1 MTNSQSKIN
10 IETIEIKEDTGF
22 FSNKNFVLNDITNFS
37 VIAGINGSGK
47 TKLLEYISKNQ
58 NTILRYIKVGYQ
70 LQGDL
75 SVNEINR
82 NTPRYKSFNI
92 NKTNADGNIVFV
104 DKNNDESFLHKS
116 NISGMIIENLDY
128 SIMLNIIDKRKNW
141 NDLTTA
147 ECACR
152 ERKLLDELKTT
163 KSYQDIM
170 KKLLPE
176 EPKNDEPWERID
188 RIFQDCNLQ
197 IRISRANL
205 NAYVEFIKYPDDKLL
220 KISDL
225 SSGEKVAF
233 TLALWTWGSTT
244 GQKTEVL
251 LIDEFDAH
259 LNPSI
264 AEKFIEI
271 IQKYFVDYGVQV
283 FMTTHNPSTIVYAK
297 QKGAQILWMEDGKIN
312 KTKEYPEIVNDLS
325 NGLIDIL
332 DLEKEVQLIIQS
344 NKTRVVYT
352 EGKTD
357 KTHIEN
363 AIEKLGMTAEFKD
376 IYIFG
381 STGASTVR
389 TFIKKL
395 MITIPTNQEIKIALY
410 DNDEEGKKQAKILQ
424 DELLNAK
431 KGKEQKNKLLNAKIC
446 FVSEEDN
453 KEIED
458 LFDEKLLKE
467 QIASLFEKDLPK
479 KDLPKEE
486 KKKLKNSMATN
497 KELTEDNY
505 AGFKPL
511 LEKILTLS
519 NTKN

>member
-1 MTNSQSKIN
+1 MTNSQSKI
-10 IETIEIKEDTGF
+10 IPIKAIEIKEDTGF

-47 TKLLEYISKNQ
+47 TKLLEYISKNYNQ

-104 DKNNDESFLHKS
+104 DKNNDKSFLHKS

-128 SIMLNIIDKRKNW
+128 SIMFNITEKRKTW
-141 NDLTTA
+141 NSTTLA
-147 ECACR
+147 ECIYS
-152 ERKLLDELKTT
+152 ERILLDKLKTT
-163 KSYQDIM
+163 ESYQDIM

-197 IRISRANL
+197 IRIDRANL
-205 NAYVEFIKYPDDKLL
+205 NACVEFIKYPDDKLL

-363 AIEKLGMTAEFKD
+363 AIEKLGMTADFKD

-381 STGASTVR
+381 STGAATVR

-410 DNDEEGKKQAKILQ
+410 DTDKEGKKQAKTLQ
-424 DELLNAK
+424 DE
-431 KGKEQKNKLLNAKIC
+431 LLNAKIC

-458 LFDEKLLKE
+458 LFDEDLLKK
-467 QIASLFEKDLPK
+467 QIAILFEKDLSK
-479 KDLPKEE
+479 KDLSTEK
-486 KKKLKNSMATN
+486 KKKLKNVMAAN

>member
-1 MTNSQSKIN
+1 MTNSQSKITH
-10 IETIEIKEDTGF
+10 IKTIEIKEDTGF

-47 TKLLEYISKNQ
+47 TKLLEYISKNYNQ
-58 NTILRYIKVGYQ
+58 NTSLRYIKVGYQ

-75 SVNEINR
+75 SVNEINGK
-82 NTPRYKSFNI
+82 TPNYKSFNI
-92 NKTNADGNIVFV
+92 NETNADGNIFVFV
-104 DKNNDESFLHKS
+104 NKNNDKSFLHKS
-116 NISGMIIENLDY
+116 HISGVITENFDY
-128 SIMLNIIDKRKNW
+128 SIMLNIIEKRKKW
-141 NDLTTA
+141 NNITTA
-147 ECACR
+147 ECIYR
-152 ERKLLDELKTT
+152 EKKLLDELKTT

-197 IRISRANL
+197 IRIDRANL
-205 NAYVEFIKYPDDKLL
+205 NACVEFIKYPDDKLL

-344 NKTRVVYT
+344 NKKRVVYT

-363 AIEKLGMTAEFKD
+363 AIEKLDMTDKFKY

-389 TFIKKL
+389 TFIKEL

-410 DNDEEGKKQAKILQ
+410 DTDKEGTTQAKILQ
-424 DELLNAK
+424 D
-431 KGKEQKNKLLNAKIC
+431 KLLNAKIC
-446 FVSEEDN
+446 FVSKEDD

-458 LFDEKLLKE
+458 LFDEDLLKK
-467 QIASLFEKDLPK
+467 QIASLFEKDLSK
-479 KDLPKEE
+479 KDLSKEE
-486 KKKLKNSMATN
+486 KKKLKNFMAAN
-497 KELTEDNY
+497 KELKEEDY

-511 LEKILTLS
+511 LEEILTLS

>member
-1 MTNSQSKIN
+1 MTNSQSKI
-10 IETIEIKEDTGF
+10 IPIKAIEIKEDTGF

-47 TKLLEYISKNQ
+47 TKLLEYISKNYNQ

-75 SVNEINR
+75 SVNEINQK
-82 NTPRYKSFNI
+82 THYKSFNI

-128 SIMLNIIDKRKNW
+128 SIMLNIIEKRKTW
-141 NDLTTA
+141 NSTTLA
-147 ECACR
+147 ECIYS
-152 ERKLLDELKTT
+152 ERILLDKLKTT
-163 KSYQDIM
+163 ESYQDIM

-197 IRISRANL
+197 IRIDRANL
-205 NAYVEFIKYPDDKLL
+205 NACVEFIKYPDDKLL

-363 AIEKLGMTAEFKD
+363 AIEKLDMTDEFKG

-381 STGASTVR
+381 STGASTVK
-389 TFIKKL
+389 TFIKNL
-395 MITIPTNQEIKIALY
+395 MITIPTNQDIKIALY
-410 DNDEEGKKQAKILQ
+410 DTDKEGKKQAKSLQ
-424 DELLNAK
+424 DE
-431 KGKEQKNKLLNAKIC
+431 LLNAKIC
-446 FVSEEDN
+446 FVSKEDN

-467 QIASLFEKDLPK
+467 QIASLFK
-479 KDLPKEE
+479 KDLSKKDLTKEE
-486 KKKLKNSMATN
+486 KKTLKNFMAEN